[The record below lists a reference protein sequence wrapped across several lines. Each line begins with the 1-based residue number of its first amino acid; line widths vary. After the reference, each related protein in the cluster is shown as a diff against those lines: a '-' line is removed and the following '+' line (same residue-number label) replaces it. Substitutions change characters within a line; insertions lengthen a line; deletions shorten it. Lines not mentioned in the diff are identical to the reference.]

1 MKAKHVITTFAF
13 AAAMALGVAGGLSR
27 AKVERADA
35 AGVKTLYCKM
45 TYDWWKTGGAA
56 VGAYYWKDTGGHT
69 DNGWPG
75 TRGTAVDG
83 DPDVWKFE
91 IPDNMEGLIFT
102 RVNGSGDVT
111 DWGAKTSD
119 LTLPT
124 GDNNLYTITTSS
136 PAWGDPGVAGEWS
149 HYEEPDPEEDHTY
162 AYSING
168 GAAVE
173 LVEHEGSEVK
183 SPAKVTM
190 AVGDTISF
198 TKDGA
203 AFAVAAKDDGQL
215 TKVYS
220 VEGGLKAAA
229 AVDEVIY
236 LDTSSAKLWAG
247 QFPAGFYLLGVDDEW
262 NAKLGLVAEKEAE
275 GDAYLVENV
284 ALAADAEIKMIE
296 TPVEGNVVAYYDAD
310 VAKVH
315 TSSEVAFEVTEEYH
329 NLKVTKAGTYDVY
342 YNPVT
347 GWYSIED
354 VNYEPDVPAEEG
366 YYICGLVDFKYATA
380 TKMENTVGDNV
391 AEYLGL
397 SVEVGDKI
405 RVRSY
410 YNDQDPKDRWA
421 NAGDDF
427 EKIDYGELDG
437 DDFKFTKAGD
447 YDIYAKYEEEVFKFY
462 VAPHYVAPTY
472 TVQVNDGTPEALE
485 LNEGTEYMTDVIA
498 LEAGST
504 VKVLANGVEDTDFG
518 FKHIGNNNYVEDT
531 GKVLADAVARVY
543 VDISAKTIFVGGL
556 DFGGYHLLVNGEIY
570 HKMTHNE
577 TPDDPR
583 YLEYFSQAISF
594 AKDDSIRFIDTSSA
608 SGYAVLFDITTINEY
623 SVEGFE
629 VVDGVL
635 TANKAVNASV
645 YLKLNDVLGD
655 EVYLGTVSEAL
666 QAAINFA
673 KAFNTAIEGVC
684 NENIKTSEIT
694 DEYKLA
700 VKTAWN
706 AQKAPFEALEIEE
719 SRTILREATA
729 LHSVEDIAKFAA
741 KYDSILA
748 LRGALYELEDFAG
761 RAAASSGAV
770 VPMNNNNAALIIVVS
785 IIAGVSLVGLSTL
798 LILKKK
804 HK

>member
-27 AKVERADA
+27 AKVENADA
-35 AGVKTLYCKM
+35 AGAKTLYCKM
-45 TYDWWKTGGAA
+45 TQNWWTKDGAA
-56 VGAYYWKDTGGHT
+56 VGVHYWGGANPT
-69 DNGWPG
+69 TWPG
-75 TRGTAVDG
+75 VRGTAVDG
-83 DPDVWKFE
+83 DPGVWKFE
-91 IPDNMEGLIFT
+91 VPDNSTGLIFV
-102 RVNGSGDVT
+102 RVNGSGDIA
-111 DWGAKTSD
+111 DWGAKTAD
-119 LTLPT
+119 LTLPA
-124 GDNNLYTITTSS
+124 GDNNLYTITSS
-136 PAWGDPGVAGEWS
+136 SEVWGDPGVTGEWS
-149 HYEEPDPEEDHTY
+149 HYDEPDPEEDHTY

-173 LVEHEGSEVK
+173 LVENVGSEVK

-262 NAKLGLVAEKEAE
+262 NAKLGLAAEKEAE

-284 ALAADAEIKMIE
+284 ALAAAAEIKMIE
-296 TPVEGNVVAYYDAD
+296 TPAEGNVVAYYDAD
-310 VAKVH
+310 AAKVN

-342 YNPVT
+342 YNPET

-366 YYICGLVDFKYATA
+366 YYICGLDDFKYATA
-380 TKMENTVGDNV
+380 TKMENTEGDNV

-397 SVEVGDKI
+397 TVEVGDKI

-410 YNDQDPKDRWA
+410 YNDQEPKDRWA

-427 EKIDYGELDG
+427 ETIDYGELDG
-437 DDFKFTKAGD
+437 NDFKFTKAGD
-447 YDIYAKYEEEVFKFY
+447 YDIYAKYEEDVFKFY

-472 TVQVNDGTPEALE
+472 TVQVNDAVPEALT
-485 LNEGTEYMTDVIA
+485 LNEGTEYMTDEIT

-504 VKVLANGVEDTDFG
+504 VKVLADGVEDTDFE

-531 GKVLADAVARVY
+531 GKVLADADARVY

-556 DFGGYHLLVNGEIY
+556 DFGGYHLLVNGRTY
-570 HKMTHNE
+570 HHMTHNE
-577 TPDDPR
+577 SPLDPTFR
-583 YLEYFSQAISF
+583 EYYSEAITF
-594 AKDDSIRFIDTSSA
+594 AENSTIRFIDTT
-608 SGYAVLFDITTINEY
+608 GGELGTDYAKLFDITNVNKDSIGDFED
-623 SVEGFE
+623 VE
-629 VVDGVL
+629 GVL
-635 TANKAVNASV
+635 TAKEGITTSV
-645 YLKLNDVLGD
+645 YLKLKMGFD
-655 EVYLGTVSEAL
+655 EVYFGNVSEDL

-684 NENIKTSEIT
+684 IYDPSEEQIT

-700 VKTAWN
+700 VKTAWGNQKTAFN
-706 AQKAPFEALEIEE
+706 ALPLEQ
-719 SRTILREATA
+719 SRTILREATSLYA
-729 LHSVEDIAKFAA
+729 QEDIANFAA

-770 VPMNNNNAALIIVVS
+770 VSMNNNNAALIIVVS